1 MNPVLQEL
9 LTQYQQKQI
18 SFDEFKLDLQG
29 LCKMSPGMVPAA
41 RLLIERA
48 MAQGAIA
55 EKAGGQLIQSLAKES
70 PDKTLLR
77 RDMPSPPTSSANDAT
92 VLMGNRS
99 NQTQVP
105 DKTVALGKPEMTLA
119 SDPTVLMNNPATSVA
134 NEPTVLTSR
143 APITPPDVTSVMR
156 EPLKGGNSVSEST
169 VAISR
174 QPVEKTHEATRV
186 MEPPTAHREIQ
197 TLATSSPEKTQRIA
211 PSQPASNLTEK
222 TQRLPPGGATPA
234 PLAPEKTQ
242 RIDFS
247 SPAAVEKTQ
256 RIHASGASPQTVG
269 GDASSDAGL
278 GTGLDFDLSATP
290 DKTQPMTSSGSTG
303 AQTGGT
309 KPADSLMG
317 TMERF
322 LTDGPLPQGLDMG
335 FVQFGPGTIIK
346 ERFLLKEQIG
356 SGGMGV
362 VYSAIDRR
370 KTEARDPNPL
380 VAIKILGSDFAR
392 HPKSLIALQREAR
405 KAQELAHPNVATV
418 YDFDR
423 EGDAVYMTMELLNG
437 RSLDGLTREI
447 RGKGLSRDEA
457 WPIIRGIAEG
467 LAYAHR
473 KGLVH
478 SDLKPA
484 NVFLVEDNIPKLL
497 DFGIAR
503 AVPSRLSKQT
513 VKDIFDAGS
522 LGAYTVPYATPE
534 MVEGGEPH
542 PADDI
547 YALGLMAYELLA
559 GAHPYKRK
567 GAVEASGLGMKP
579 VPIKGLPRREWKT
592 IERAVSFK
600 REDRPQ
606 DADAFLKALRGVTK
620 LQKSLIAATAV
631 LATTAGY
638 FAYSSY
644 QEAGPE
650 IPFAQLPSQ
659 TQLQFNAYM
668 SDGDKLWSF
677 YVKDKNILA
686 LQEAVEQYASAYDLH
701 PRNRDAVKAL
711 KKVADATLDATKDNP
726 EQQREFAKSLIARST
741 FLAKDY
747 PPLHQFVE

>member
-9 LTQYQQKQI
+9 LSQFQQRQI
-18 SFDEFKLDLQG
+18 SFEEFKLDLTG
-29 LCKMSPGMVPAA
+29 LCRMSPGIVPAA
-41 RLLIERA
+41 RLLVESAVAKGLIPA
-48 MAQGAIA
+48 NSAS
-55 EKAGGQLIQSLAKES
+55 QLINAISVELPPISKTMLRTGQPGAAVTPS
-70 PDKTLLR
+70 DKTAVINPPVEATVAMEKTVAMNKPTTTATTDAIVLTSG
-77 RDMPSPPTSSANDAT
+77 PSGTQTSKPDAT
-92 VLMGNRS
+92 VLI
-99 NQTQVP
+99 
-105 DKTVALGKPEMTLA
+105 DKPAVNKP
-119 SDPTVLMNNPATSVA
+119 V
-134 NEPTVLTSR
+134 
-143 APITPPDVTSVMR
+143 
-156 EPLKGGNSVSEST
+156 EST
-169 VAISR
+169 VAMTHAASAR
-174 QPVEKTHEATRV
+174 QDATRL
-186 MEPPTAHREIQ
+186 MESGTAHRTQQQSASSTAEKTQRISPPSIV
-197 TLATSSPEKTQRIA
+197 TPVSPEKTQRIDYSA
-211 PSQPASNLTEK
+211 
-222 TQRLPPGGATPA
+222 G
-234 PLAPEKTQ
+234 
-242 RIDFS
+242 
-247 SPAAVEKTQ
+247 VEKTQ
-256 RIHASGASPQTVG
+256 RIEPGGTASRQISPAQNDGT
-269 GDASSDAGL
+269 L
-278 GTGLDFDLSATP
+278 GTGLDFDLGASP
-290 DKTQPMTSSGSTG
+290 DKTQRIPQEGAGTQSGTNQS
-303 AQTGGT
+303 GT
-309 KPADSLMG
+309 KQNDSLMG

-322 LTDGPLPQGLDMG
+322 LTDGPLPQGVDMG
-335 FVQFGPGTIIK
+335 VIPVGPGTIIK

-423 EGDAVYMTMELLNG
+423 EGDAVFMTMELLNG

-447 RGKGLSRDEA
+447 RGKGISREEA

-484 NVFLVEDNIPKLL
+484 NVFLVEDNFPKLL

-503 AVPSRLSKQT
+503 AVPSRLSKQA

-547 YALGLMAYELLA
+547 YALGLMAYELL
-559 GAHPYKRK
+559 GGVHPYKRQ
-567 GAVEASGLGMKP
+567 GAIEANKLGMKP
-579 VPIKGLPRREWKT
+579 APIKGLPRREWKT
-592 IERAVSFK
+592 IESAIYFNRA
-600 REDRPQ
+600 DRPQ
-606 DADAFLKALRGVTK
+606 DADAFLKALRGITK

-631 LATTAGY
+631 LATTAVY

-644 QEAGPE
+644 VESGPE
-650 IPFAQLPSQ
+650 IPFASLPVA
-659 TQLQFNAYM
+659 TQQQFSTYM
-668 SDGDKLWSF
+668 EEGDKLWSF

-711 KKVADATLDATKDNP
+711 KKVADAALDATKNNP
-726 EQQREFAKSLIARST
+726 EQQREFAKSLAERSV
-741 FLAKDY
+741 FLSKDY
-747 PPLHQFVE
+747 PPMHRFAE